1 MSFGLM
7 FSGDLILAR
16 ERRGWS
22 QQAAAEA
29 AKISIRQYQNIES
42 GKTLPRTDSFLKLVF
57 LFELDIYK
65 YREVI

>member
-42 GKTLPRTDSFLKLVF
+42 GKTLPRTIHF
-57 LFELDIYK
+57 
-65 YREVI
+65 